1 MLVHDLIDWPTLCG
15 KTASAE
21 LYKVCCGFGLTKLLS
36 LTDRLAGAHVRAY
49 IRAAKASGGKTK
61 LSE

>member
-49 IRAAKASGGKTK
+49 IRAAKASGGKNK
-61 LSE
+61 IE

>member
-21 LYKVCCGFGLTKLLS
+21 LYKVCAGFGLTKLLS

-49 IRAAKASGGKTK
+49 IRAAKASGGKNK
-61 LSE
+61 IE